1 MGDDVRPVT
10 GSGITPTSKRK
21 TGALYLVSLLTNM
34 PCLRIHLVSTLLLCL
49 AAGPLSAAAPE
60 HYRLGVLPLQSPTKL
75 AGMFTPLVSMVEH
88 DLGHP
93 VQFVTAPS
101 FSRFM
106 DRVATRQYEIIY
118 LNPLL
123 YAKAREYGYRAVAK
137 VAGEPFTGI
146 LVARRGTR
154 WKLDHPGLLP
164 DGLRIGFPDPE
175 AYAATVMTRQYLRG
189 LGIDVDARFQVEYF
203 GSQDSAL
210 LALHAGLVDL
220 VGTWRPSYRSMP
232 AEVRAELKVVAETP
246 PQPQMP
252 VAVRDDLPDAEVR
265 RLVALLTHL
274 NDSPEGRRALESLG
288 FRQGFADASDA
299 EYLGISHGRH
309 DDD

>member
-1 MGDDVRPVT
+1 M
-10 GSGITPTSKRK
+10 
-21 TGALYLVSLLTNM
+21 
-34 PCLRIHLVSTLLLCL
+34 LCL
-49 AAGPLSAAAPE
+49 LGAAPAAQH

-75 AGMFTPLVSMVEH
+75 AGMFMPLVALVERS
-88 DLGHP
+88 LGQP

-106 DRVATRQYEIIY
+106 DRVAQREYDIVY

-123 YAKAREYGYRAVAK
+123 YAQARKYGYRAIAK

-146 LVARRGTR
+146 LVARRDTR
-154 WKLDHPGLLP
+154 LNLNDPDSLP
-164 DGLRIGFPDPE
+164 AGLRIGFPDPE
-175 AYAATVMTRQYLRG
+175 AYAATVMTRQYLRE
-189 LGIDVDARFQVEYF
+189 LDIDVDKRFQVEYF

-232 AEVRAELKVVAETP
+232 ASIRDDLQVLAETA

-252 VAVRDDLPDAEVR
+252 VAVRDDMPAAESQ
-265 RLVALLTHL
+265 RLVSLLTHL
-274 NDSPEGRRALESLG
+274 DEGAAGRRALEALG
-288 FRQGFADASDA
+288 FRQGFAVASDD
-299 EYLGISHGRH
+299 EYLGIGHEHRH
-309 DDD
+309 KH

>member
-1 MGDDVRPVT
+1 MPRM
-10 GSGITPTSKRK
+10 RN
-21 TGALYLVSLLTNM
+21 YLVS
-34 PCLRIHLVSTLLLCL
+34 SLLLCL
-49 AAGPLSAAAPE
+49 AAGSLSASSE

-75 AGMFTPLVSMVEH
+75 AGMFTPLVSLVER

-106 DRVATRQYEIIY
+106 DRVAARQYEIIY

-146 LVARRGTR
+146 LVARRGAR
-154 WKLDHPGLLP
+154 WKLDDPESLP
-164 DGLRIGFPDPE
+164 DGLRIGFPDPD
-175 AYAATVMTRQYLRG
+175 AYAATVMTRQYLRVM
-189 LGIDVDARFQVEYF
+189 GIEVDSRFRVEYF

-232 AEVRAELKVVAETP
+232 AEVRANLKVVAETP

-252 VAVRDDLPDAEVR
+252 VAVRDDLPDNEVQ

-288 FRQGFADASDA
+288 FRQGFADASDT
-299 EYLGISHGRH
+299 EYLGISHGQH